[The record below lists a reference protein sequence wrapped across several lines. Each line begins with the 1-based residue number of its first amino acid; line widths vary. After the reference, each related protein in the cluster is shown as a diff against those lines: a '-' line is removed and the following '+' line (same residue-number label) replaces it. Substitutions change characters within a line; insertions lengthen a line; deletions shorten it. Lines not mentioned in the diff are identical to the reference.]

1 MFHNANLIDTL
12 NKVIVA
18 GEYGEMQRRK
28 GFAFMTDRA
37 VAKFIE
43 KKDTLFMHSD
53 TIRATFDT
61 NQHVRNIYCFYKVK
75 FFRMDMQGMCDSL
88 TWHSKDSSMTLY
100 KNPVLWSYT
109 NQLTADTIILRMKNN
124 QADSMIMR
132 NSAFIISRD
141 DTNKFNQVKGRDMIG
156 YFLNNEL
163 YKIRVIGNAETI
175 YFAREDDRTM
185 IGVNKAVS
193 SNMLIFL
200 EKNQL
205 KSITYI
211 EQPSATLYPEKEVSV
226 HDLFLRDFKWLIAK
240 RPLSKNDIFTW

>member
-1 MFHNANLIDTL
+1 
-12 NKVIVA
+12 
-18 GEYGEMQRRK
+18 
-28 GFAFMTDRA
+28 
-37 VAKFIE
+37 
-43 KKDTLFMHSD
+43 
-53 TIRATFDT
+53 
-61 NQHVRNIYCFYKVK
+61 
-75 FFRMDMQGMCDSL
+75 MDMQGMCDSL

-100 KNPVLWSYT
+100 RNPVLWSYT
-109 NQLTADTIILRMKNN
+109 NQLTADTIILRVKNN

-141 DTNKFNQVKGRDMIG
+141 DSNKYNQVKGRDMIG

-240 RPLSKNDIFTW
+240 RPLTKNDIFTW